1 MGAGEMRQLRDI
13 SDESDLWTRWQADR
27 DPDARDA
34 LVRMYLPLVE
44 LLAGRLG
51 RFVPPSSR
59 GDLVGFGVLGLL
71 DAIDKF
77 KPELGYSF
85 RTYGGQRIRGAI
97 GDGIRRLN
105 WLPRGAHKR
114 PGRIIEKIV
123 PVDFQT
129 ATTRSG
135 VAIQDFLSD
144 PSELPITSALDLE
157 EEHAEVAGAVSHLP
171 ERERSVIVSYYFGK
185 LSLAQIGAELGVTES
200 RACQI
205 HRAALDMLREAL
217 LRREAIA

>member
-1 MGAGEMRQLRDI
+1 MGQHLDI
-13 SDESDLWTRWQADR
+13 WEDESSLWERWQVDR
-27 DPDARDA
+27 DPAARDA

-44 LLAGRLG
+44 LLATQLG
-51 RFVPPSSR
+51 RFVSGSSR

-77 KPELGYSF
+77 RPELGYAF

-97 GDGIRRLN
+97 GDGIRRLH

-114 PGRIIEKIV
+114 AGRIIEKVV

-135 VAIQDFLSD
+135 VRIQDFLSD
-144 PSELPITSALDLE
+144 PSELPITSGLE
-157 EEHAEVAGAVSHLP
+157 LEAEHAEVAGAVARLP
-171 ERERSVIVSYYFGK
+171 ERERSVIVSYYFGRR
-185 LSLAQIGAELGVTES
+185 SLAQIGAELGVTES

-205 HRAALDMLREAL
+205 HRAALAMLRETL
-217 LRREAIA
+217 SRCEAIA